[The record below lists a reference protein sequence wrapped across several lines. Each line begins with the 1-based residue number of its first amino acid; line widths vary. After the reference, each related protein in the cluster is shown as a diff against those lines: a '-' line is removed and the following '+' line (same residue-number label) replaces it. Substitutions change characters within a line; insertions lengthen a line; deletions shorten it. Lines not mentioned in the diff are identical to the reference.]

1 MRILSI
7 ESPQQLKDGT
17 VKASITVSEENYV
30 PLILLKI
37 RACKGDAIIIDDAG
51 EVRTKDM
58 AEDSRLDIV
67 ITAIRSI
74 LQMHLDDAFQDGV
87 DSIIGKEEIKKEGV

>member
-1 MRILSI
+1 MKVLSI

-37 RACKGDAIIIDDAG
+37 RACKGDAIEIDDAD
-51 EVRTKDM
+51 KDIPAYEFDQIVPIM
-58 AEDSRLDIV
+58 RLIQSTIEQREKEAEERGYQK
-67 ITAIRSI
+67 A
-74 LQMHLDDAFQDGV
+74 
-87 DSIIGKEEIKKEGV
+87 KEEIDKEGHE